1 MRVRQ
6 KFIGSC
12 VVAASLAAILIGGGQ
27 FFLTRAERQA
37 YDTHTRTSEALN
49 ISHNLQIALRGQL
62 VVLKDWLFLQ
72 QGQGDLDSY
81 QQLQQQFLDDLD
93 RLETLVGN
101 SSEIET
107 VRRRYKNFI
116 QLASLLM
123 SPDYQASDAD
133 VRQDLQSFN
142 FFTRDIDFLLEEMI
156 KLAEENDRIA
166 IEKVEE
172 ISRISTVVSASAI
185 ALIIAVFL
193 LQFLL
198 ILAPVIRAIK
208 TLEFG
213 IRKIATGDLNWHVDI
228 RTRDELQQLAEGFN
242 QMAESL
248 AASYHSLEIQTAAA
262 QSANQAKSE
271 FLANMSHELRT
282 PLNGILGY
290 AQILQRAKDLNQHRQ
305 GIDIIHQSGSH
316 LLTLIN
322 DVLDLAKIE
331 ARKLELLPKDFHLPS
346 FLVGIAEVIRIKTE
360 QKDIGFDYET
370 EGELPEGV
378 LGDDKRLRQV
388 LLNLLG
394 NAAKF
399 TDRGGVT
406 FWVDVLERDESK
418 ARLRFSVEDTGV
430 GMKPEQLEKI
440 FLPFE
445 QVGSGAKQAEG
456 TGLGLAI
463 SRRMVELMGGEIQ
476 VESTYGEGSRF
487 WFEIDLLLSDSW
499 STSAAAD
506 SLGRI
511 VGYRGPRQKVL
522 IVDDSAV
529 NRLVVREVLQPLG
542 FEIRE
547 AENGLVGLNA
557 ALEFQPDLIIIDLV
571 MPVMDG
577 FEFARRLRKS
587 KLNHVIAIA
596 SSASVSEADRGESI
610 VAGCDDFLPKPVD
623 IQKLLSFVQ
632 KYLHLE
638 WIYEDTEAIPTVT
651 DGEFVVPPTAQL
663 QPIYQAAK
671 IGDIDAVESLA
682 KAIASNDARYQVFSD
697 RVLALASEFED
708 DRIVELLEA
717 YL

>member
-1 MRVRQ
+1 MRIRQ

-27 FFLTRAERQA
+27 FFLAKAERQA
-37 YDTHTRTSEALN
+37 YDTRTRTSEALN
-49 ISHNLQIALRGQL
+49 ISHSLQIALRGQI

-81 QQLQQQFLDDLD
+81 QQLKEQFLDDLEQ
-93 RLETLVGN
+93 LETLVGS

-107 VRRRYKNFI
+107 VRRRYEDLI
-116 QLASLLM
+116 QLASPLTE
-123 SPDYQASDAD
+123 PDYQASAAD
-133 VRQDLQSFN
+133 VRQDLQSLN

-156 KLAEENDRIA
+156 KSAEKNDRLA

-172 ISRISTVVSASAI
+172 ISQISTVVSAAAI
-185 ALIIAVFL
+185 ALLGIVFL

-198 ILAPVIRAIK
+198 ILSPVIQAIK
-208 TLEFG
+208 TLKTG
-213 IRKIATGDLNWHVDI
+213 IHKIAAGDLSWHVNI
-228 RTRDELQQLAEGFN
+228 HTRDELEQLAKGFN

-248 AASYHSLEIQTAAA
+248 AASYRSLEVQTAAA

-305 GIDIIHQSGSH
+305 GINIIHQSGSH

-331 ARKLELLPKDFHLPS
+331 ARKLELLPKDFHFPS
-346 FLVGIAEVIRIKTE
+346 FLVGIVEVIRIKTE
-360 QKDIGFDYET
+360 QKDIGFSYET
-370 EGELPEGV
+370 EGDLPEGV

-406 FWVDVLERDESK
+406 FRVDALERDESK
-418 ARLRFSVEDTGV
+418 AHLRFSIQDTGV

-445 QVGSGAKQAEG
+445 QVGSGAKQAQG

-463 SRRMVELMGGEIQ
+463 SRRLVELMGGEIQ

-487 WFEIDLLLSDSW
+487 WFDIDLLLSDSW
-499 STSAAAD
+499 SAIAAAD
-506 SLGRI
+506 SSGRI
-511 VGYRGPRQKVL
+511 IGYRGPRQKVL
-522 IVDDSAV
+522 VVDDSAV

-547 AENGLVGLNA
+547 AENGLVGLKA
-557 ALEFQPDLIIIDLV
+557 ALEFQPDLIITDLV

-577 FEFARRLRKS
+577 FEFARKLRKS
-587 KLNHVIAIA
+587 KLSNVIAIA

-610 VAGCDDFLPKPVD
+610 TAGCDDFLPKPVD
-623 IQKLLSFVQ
+623 IQKLLLFVQ

-651 DGEFVVPPTAQL
+651 DGEFIVPPTAQL
-663 QPIYQAAK
+663 QSLHQAAK

-682 KAIASNDARYQVFSD
+682 KAIASGDARYQVFSD
-697 RVLALASEFED
+697 RILALASEFED
-708 DRIVELLEA
+708 NRIVELLEA
-717 YL
+717 HL